1 MDLSNNCFVKKGY
14 PMKFKIVLL
23 IAAILPTATFAQSTP
38 QQVSPAEA
46 AIQIDSMVNQVAQLA
61 TNQTRAIESLQ
72 KQVQDQQKEIA
83 DLHKKLDASK
93 VSSVAPS
100 PPKPL
105 RK

>member
-1 MDLSNNCFVKKGY
+1 MIKRFSIVAA
-14 PMKFKIVLL
+14 VLL
-23 IAAILPTATFAQSTP
+23 LPTLAFAQSP
-38 QQVSPAEA
+38 QQQVSPAEA

-93 VSSVAPS
+93 AATPPARTVPPPAPA
-100 PPKPL
+100 KP
-105 RK
+105 